1 MIGIIAGDGD
11 LPKLLV
17 KKLNKKKI
25 SFIYINLRTKKIFKQ
40 NYYNYNILE
49 ISNILKVF
57 KANNCK
63 KVILV
68 GKVIRPSIN
77 DFRFD
82 KELIKLLP
90 KILLNYKKG
99 DGHLLDMVINIFK
112 KNKISVISCIKYLSE
127 VKAENFI
134 SISKPNKQD
143 LLDINK
149 GVKLLNHI
157 NSKFDVGQSAIIN
170 KGYVVAIEG
179 ASGTDSMIN
188 NSIKIQRKINKNK
201 YSGILIKIPKKKQD
215 LRVDLPTIGY
225 RTIKNCIRA
234 GIKGIALKKNKNIFL
249 DQNKSFDIIK
259 RNNFFIKVID

>member
-25 SFIYINLRTKKIFKQ
+25 SFIYINLQQKIILKKNF
-40 NYYNYNILE
+40 YNYNIFE
-49 ISNILKVF
+49 ISNILKALKV
-57 KANNCK
+57 NNCQ

-68 GKVIRPSIN
+68 GKVIRPSIH
-77 DFRFD
+77 DFKFD

-99 DGHLLDMVINIFK
+99 DGHLLDMVINFFK
-112 KNKISVISCIKYLSE
+112 KNKITVLSSIKYLPE
-127 VKAENFI
+127 LKAENFI
-134 SISKPNKQD
+134 SIIKPNKQD

-157 NSKFDVGQSAIIN
+157 NSKFDVGQSTIIN
-170 KGYVVAIEG
+170 KGFIVAIEG

-188 NSIKIQRKINKNK
+188 NSINIQRKINKNN
-201 YSGILIKIPKKKQD
+201 YSGVLIKIPKKKQD
-215 LRVDLPTIGY
+215 IRVDLPTIGY

-234 GIKGIALKKNKNIFL
+234 GIKGIALKKNENIFL
-249 DQNKSFDIIK
+249 DQNKCFDIIK
-259 RNNFFIKVID
+259 KNNFFIKVID

>member
-17 KKLNKKKI
+17 KKLNKKKV
-25 SFIYINLRTKKIFKQ
+25 SFVYINLKSKKILKKNF
-40 NYYNYNILE
+40 YNYSIFE
-49 ISNILKVF
+49 ISNIIKALK
-57 KANNCK
+57 KNNCR

-68 GKVIRPSIN
+68 GKVIRPSIY

-90 KILLNYKKG
+90 KILINYKKG
-99 DGHLLDMVINIFK
+99 DSHLLDVVIKFFK
-112 KNKISVISCIKYLSE
+112 KNKINVISSIKYLPE
-127 VKAENFI
+127 LKAENFI
-134 SISKPNKQD
+134 SINKPNKQD

-170 KGYVVAIEG
+170 KGFIVAIEG

-188 NSIKIQRKINKNK
+188 NSIKLQKKINKNH
-201 YSGILIKIPKKKQD
+201 YSGVLIKIPKKKQD
-215 LRVDLPTIGY
+215 VRVDLPTIGY

-234 GIKGIALKKNKNIFL
+234 GIKGIALKKNENIFL

-259 RNNFFIKVID
+259 RYNFFIKVID

>member
-25 SFIYINLRTKKIFKQ
+25 SFIYINLHPKKILKKNF
-40 NYYNYNILE
+40 YNYNIFE
-49 ISNILKVF
+49 ISNILKALKV
-57 KANNCK
+57 NNCQ

-68 GKVIRPSIN
+68 GKVIRPSIH
-77 DFRFD
+77 DFKFD

-90 KILLNYKKG
+90 KMLLNYKKG
-99 DGHLLDMVINIFK
+99 DGHLLDMVINFFK
-112 KNKISVISCIKYLSE
+112 KNKITVISCINYLSE
-127 VKAENFI
+127 LKAENFI
-134 SISKPNKQD
+134 SINKPNKQD

-179 ASGTDSMIN
+179 ASGTDSMII
-188 NSIKIQRKINKNK
+188 NSIKIQRKINNNNF
-201 YSGILIKIPKKKQD
+201 SGVLIKIPKKKQD

-225 RTIKNCIRA
+225 RTIKYCIRA
-234 GIKGIALKKNKNIFL
+234 GIKGIALKKNENIFL
-249 DQNKSFDIIK
+249 DQNKSIDIIK
-259 RNNFFIKVID
+259 KNNFFIKVID

>member
-25 SFIYINLRTKKIFKQ
+25 SFIYINLQPKKILKTNF
-40 NYYNYNILE
+40 YNYNIFE
-49 ISNILKVF
+49 ISNILKALNV
-57 KANNCK
+57 NNCQ

-68 GKVIRPSIN
+68 GKVFRPPIH

-99 DGHLLDMVINIFK
+99 DGHLLDMVINFFK
-112 KNKISVISCIKYLSE
+112 KNKITVISCINYLSE
-127 VKAENFI
+127 LKAENFI
-134 SISKPNKQD
+134 SINKPNKQD

-188 NSIKIQRKINKNK
+188 NSIKIQKKINKNN
-201 YSGILIKIPKKKQD
+201 YSGVLIKIPKKKQD

-234 GIKGIALKKNKNIFL
+234 GVKGIALKKNENIFL

-259 RNNFFIKVID
+259 KNNFFIKVID